1 MLTIL
6 LDFDWTNCRLPTTN
20 CQLPLLSL
28 RALLVWR
35 RSANALL
42 TSVGNSTITSA
53 STACIK
59 ALVVRSVS
67 CQWRLS
73 DSNKW
78 PRSRELVVRSDS
90 TSPCAAFSCP
100 SLPPLGRL
108 SDGGWVAIL
117 RRCIHSY
124 TYFCCH
130 QLRSRELVVPQRFN
144 IAVAPRSRAFRGI
157 HFTLFSSNIFA
168 CEGIGEESTVV
179 VMRDCVHVCLVC
191 VCSSLASCLG
201 GGWRSMCGMGEYV
214 HA

>member
-1 MLTIL
+1 M
-6 LDFDWTNCRLPTTN
+6 
-20 CQLPLLSL
+20 
-28 RALLVWR
+28 WR

-78 PRSRELVVRSDS
+78 PTSREPAVRSDS
-90 TSPCAAFSCP
+90 TSPCAALLCPFS
-100 SLPPLGRL
+100 PLGRL
-108 SDGGWVAIL
+108 SHGGWVVCQP
-117 RRCIHSY
+117 RCIHSY

-130 QLRSRELVVPQRFN
+130 QPRSRELVVPQRFN

-179 VMRDCVHVCLVC
+179 VTRDCVHVCLVC
-191 VCSSLASCLG
+191 VCGSLASFLASGCRG
-201 GGWRSMCGMGEYV
+201 ICGIGVCTCATKHDGHYHCMM
-214 HA
+214 

>member
-1 MLTIL
+1 ML
-6 LDFDWTNCRLPTTN
+6 LDFDSTGLPPPLLPATAITATTPNCQLPQLPTDNCHRTAFAATTANCLLTSLPTADLPNCRLPTAN

-78 PRSRELVVRSDS
+78 PTSREPAVRSDS
-90 TSPCAAFSCP
+90 TSPCAALSCP
-100 SLPPLGRL
+100 FSPLGRL
-108 SDGGWVAIL
+108 SHGGWVAIL
-117 RRCIHSY
+117 RRCIHSH
-124 TYFCCH
+124 TYYCCH
-130 QLRSRELVVPQRFN
+130 QLR
-144 IAVAPRSRAFRGI
+144 
-157 HFTLFSSNIFA
+157 
-168 CEGIGEESTVV
+168 
-179 VMRDCVHVCLVC
+179 
-191 VCSSLASCLG
+191 
-201 GGWRSMCGMGEYV
+201 
-214 HA
+214 